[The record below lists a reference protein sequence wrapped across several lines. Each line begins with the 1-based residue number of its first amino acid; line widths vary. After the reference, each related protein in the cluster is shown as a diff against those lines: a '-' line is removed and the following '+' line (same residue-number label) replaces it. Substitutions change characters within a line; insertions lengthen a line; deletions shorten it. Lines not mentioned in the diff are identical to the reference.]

1 MSLPVFSAGL
11 SFSFFLAAVF
21 NIHLA
26 SGAVDPES
34 PYVEALRSA
43 EILQVLSACEDAG
56 QRGEVPIVVGDL
68 NAGKERPTCAVEM
81 SVFLED
87 CFLHVYIYM
96 CTYILYLCIIHP
108 M

>member
-1 MSLPVFSAGL
+1 MYSHGLRVGWVAIYVLSSFYFPSLFPL
-11 SFSFFLAAVF
+11 SPILAAVF

-56 QRGEVPIVVGDL
+56 HRGEVPIVVGDL
-68 NAGKERPTCAVEM
+68 NAGN
-81 SVFLED
+81 
-87 CFLHVYIYM
+87 
-96 CTYILYLCIIHP
+96 
-108 M
+108 